1 MLEDM
6 IACNRRDKQICAAA
20 YILLGKSKRARS
32 IIDLLWDEQKI
43 VFEDYP
49 IYAMIKDL

>member
-1 MLEDM
+1 M
-6 IACNRRDKQICAAA
+6 IARNREDKQICAAA

-32 IIDLLWDEQKI
+32 IIDILSDEQKK

-49 IYAMIKDL
+49 IYAMIKDR